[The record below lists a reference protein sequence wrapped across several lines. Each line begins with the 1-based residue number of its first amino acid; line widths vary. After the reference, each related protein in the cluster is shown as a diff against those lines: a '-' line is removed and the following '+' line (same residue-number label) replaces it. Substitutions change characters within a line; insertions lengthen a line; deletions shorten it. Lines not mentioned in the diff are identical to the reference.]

1 MHHFKILN
9 NSVIEVKNTSLLQKT
24 RMSFSKFKL
33 KKIVIENSWLRAN
46 WGRIGMVASDFRKL
60 SF

>member
-9 NSVIEVKNTSLLQKT
+9 NSVIEIKNTSLLQKT

-33 KKIVIENSWLRAN
+33 KKIVN